1 MIRLG
6 IAGTH
11 DSLYELIPAL
21 REGSDFQVTG
31 MHSLHEKELF
41 SFTDKLMLQ
50 PVIISETLLMRADAI
65 MVVSDP
71 SDYFDLLIKSL
82 QLSRHLFLSSFG
94 SLSLKQIESLI
105 KLAYE
110 AQVIVHHPGILGQN
124 NIGLLK
130 QFIHHPFYIEISCL
144 NSFSGEKRHSPEELS
159 FLTLKAIEAL
169 LSINSGSIL
178 KVQPHTSAIFA
189 DQVDFM
195 NTRIDFANGCAGIL
209 TTGLFSD
216 KDEFKVKA
224 YQRNEIIEM
233 DFVQKKVTSI
243 SLGTARNISVRSFPK
258 VKDQVFTFEYD
269 LAHFRDLIQQG
280 DNSVNSLE
288 QSYHILLLKTR
299 ILEKVQIPVFQEK

>member
-21 REGSDFQVTG
+21 QEGSDFQVTG
-31 MHSLHEKELF
+31 MHSLHERELF

-65 MVVSDP
+65 LVVSDP

-82 QLSRHLFLSSFG
+82 QLSKHLFLSSLG

-105 KLAYE
+105 KLAGE
-110 AQVIVHHPGILGQN
+110 AQVIVHHPGMLGQN
-124 NIGLLK
+124 HVGLLK

-144 NSFSGEKRHSPEELS
+144 NSFSVEKRHSSEELS
-159 FLTLKAIEAL
+159 FLTLKATEAL

-189 DQVDFM
+189 DQIDFM

-209 TTGLFSD
+209 TTGLFSE
-216 KDEFKVKA
+216 KNEFKVKA

-233 DFVQKKVTSI
+233 DFIQKKITSI
-243 SLGTARNISVRSFPK
+243 SLGTEHNISARSFPK
-258 VKDQVFTFEYD
+258 GKYQDFSLEYD
-269 LAHFRDLIQQG
+269 LVHFRDMIQLG
-280 DNSVNSLE
+280 ESSINSLE
-288 QSYHILLLKTR
+288 KSYHILLLKTR